1 MVMRVVGMVRGDK
14 VKRVIPSI
22 MHRNTREI
30 EERRSGLV
38 PLRREV
44 MNERS
49 ATRRHEARIGIFKKN
64 LMDCKYSWGG

>member
-1 MVMRVVGMVRGDK
+1 MRVVGMVRGAK

-22 MHRNTREI
+22 MHGNTNEI

-44 MNERS
+44 MNEGS
-49 ATRRHEARIGIFKKN
+49 ASRRREARIGIFKEN